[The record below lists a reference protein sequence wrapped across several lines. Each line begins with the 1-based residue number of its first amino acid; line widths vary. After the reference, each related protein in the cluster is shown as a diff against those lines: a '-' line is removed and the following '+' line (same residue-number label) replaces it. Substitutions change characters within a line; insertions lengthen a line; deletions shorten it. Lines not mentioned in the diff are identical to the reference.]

1 MTDLSLSL
9 RDGLPD
15 DLKVLLRDLPRADWP
30 GHPGFAGLVQFWLDR
45 HGMFRQLL
53 DLLQTDQRALA
64 DRKIDAKAYAPRL
77 SRFGST
83 LLGELHGHHQIE
95 DQHYFPRLA
104 RFDARLQRGF
114 DLLDADHHAMDA
126 ALHDLAEGA
135 NAVLRGGPVGAFGD
149 RLDAFARLLD
159 RHLTDEEDLIVPVIL
174 RSGFRG

>member
-1 MTDLSLSL
+1 MTDLSLSA
-9 RDGLPD
+9 RKGLPA
-15 DLKVLLRDLPRADWP
+15 DLQVLLRDLPRADWS
-30 GHPGFAGLVQFWLDR
+30 GHPGFGGLVQFWLDR
-45 HGMFRQLL
+45 HGMFRQLV

-64 DRKIDAKAYAPRL
+64 DRQIDPKAYAPRL
-77 SRFGST
+77 SRFGSM

-104 RFDARLQRGF
+104 RFDTRLQRGF
-114 DLLDADHHAMDA
+114 DLLDADHHAMDN

-135 NAVLRGGPVGAFGD
+135 NAVLKGGPPGAFGD
-149 RLDAFARLLD
+149 RLDVFAQLLD